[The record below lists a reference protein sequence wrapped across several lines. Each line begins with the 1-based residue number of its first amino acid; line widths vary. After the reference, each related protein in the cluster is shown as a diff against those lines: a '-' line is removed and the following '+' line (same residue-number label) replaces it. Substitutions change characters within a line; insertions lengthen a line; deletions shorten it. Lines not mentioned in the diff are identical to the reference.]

1 MDRHYKPLSCLPAEL
16 DVEMRQVDDEDEE
29 ELAKGDLAHG
39 DRIANDIE
47 YEFEVRIYSHLIGDN

>member
-1 MDRHYKPLSCLPAEL
+1 
-16 DVEMRQVDDEDEE
+16 MRQSSDENEE
-29 ELAKGDLAHG
+29 KLAKGDSANG